1 MDIVKNPVIIG
12 LLAGT
17 ITYVYLTWSLDEKNK
32 KRQKKG
38 QKKEEVNLI
47 IPLVVSII
55 GWFIAYAY
63 FEYTPEKTFSNQ
75 SVNFLDKTHGARM
88 AMPLPVA
95 PQAGYK
101 FVGDVVSESSD
112 PKSFSLLAGGGGV
125 TIPTKLPDVL
135 LELR

>member
-17 ITYVYLTWSLDEKNK
+17 ITYAYLTWSLTEKNK

-47 IPLVVSII
+47 IPLVVTII

-63 FEYTPEKTFSNQ
+63 FEHAPEKQPHPS
-75 SVNFLDKTHGARM
+75 SLNFLEKTHNVRM
-88 AMPLPVA
+88 PMPLPIA
-95 PQAGYK
+95 PQPGYK

-112 PKSFSLLAGGGGV
+112 PKSFSLLAGGGIS
-125 TIPTKLPDVL
+125 IPTKLPDVL
-135 LELR
+135 LELK

>member
-1 MDIVKNPVIIG
+1 MDIIKNPVIIG

-17 ITYVYLTWSLDEKNK
+17 ITYIYLTWNLNEKNK

-38 QKKEEVNLI
+38 QKKEEINLM
-47 IPLVVSII
+47 IPLVISII

-63 FEYTPEKTFSNQ
+63 FEYTPDKNTQFPQINL
-75 SVNFLDKTHGARM
+75 FDKTHNTKIE
-88 AMPLPVA
+88 MPIPVA

-101 FVGDVVSESSD
+101 FIGDAVSDSSD
-112 PKSFSLLAGGGGV
+112 PKSFSLLAGGGV